1 MGMVQIRHFE
11 FLCQS
16 MSIEPLVDR
25 FWVFYLL
32 HCSLGFYS
40 FMQHSL
46 VKKILLTPPKSF
58 HEWKSKF
65 FFIKSGVIP
74 VKTDF
79 RGVEEIPPETLE
91 APVIKIWYQD
101 IKEIPSI
108 DLPKRA
114 LVATKMSLF
123 WKAVHHDKLVYIE
136 DKTNVTLYIVAYQRE
151 KGKMTTFQLDAGDKP
166 WYHQM
171 VKNFTLPKDTDLEAQ
186 SSADVDKKKGTRLV
200 SNSWCDYIVVSNS
213 LEGLAHVAVKQPKVE
228 PRDTADIPESNRD
241 DPIDV
246 ESSPET
252 LVRTRAVKRKK
263 PEGGAPT
270 QPVKKITRRN
280 IGKKGNLDAFA
291 TKLSQENLVHPLKR
305 KHYQLLMMIAPC
317 LPPP

>member
-1 MGMVQIRHFE
+1 MGMVQICHFE

-25 FWVFYLL
+25 FWVFYQL

-46 VKKILLTPPKSF
+46 VKKTLLTPPKSF

-65 FFIKSGVIP
+65 FFIKSGVIL

-91 APVIKIWYQD
+91 APVIEIWYQD
-101 IKEIPSI
+101 IKKIPSI
-108 DLPKRA
+108 ELPKRA
-114 LVATKMSLF
+114 LVAAKMSLF
-123 WKAVHHDKLVYIE
+123 WKADRHDKPVYVE
-136 DKTNVTLYIVAYQRE
+136 DKTT
-151 KGKMTTFQLDAGDKP
+151 
-166 WYHQM
+166 
-171 VKNFTLPKDTDLEAQ
+171 
-186 SSADVDKKKGTRLV
+186 
-200 SNSWCDYIVVSNS
+200 
-213 LEGLAHVAVKQPKVE
+213 VKQPKVE
-228 PRDTADIPESNRD
+228 PRDIVDIPESNPD

-263 PEGGAPT
+263 PEGGAAT

-280 IGKKGNLDAFA
+280 ISEKGNLEAFA

-305 KHYQLLMMIAPC
+305 KHYQLLMMIASR
-317 LPPP
+317 PPPLSVLKKTWSVQRLCKRRWR